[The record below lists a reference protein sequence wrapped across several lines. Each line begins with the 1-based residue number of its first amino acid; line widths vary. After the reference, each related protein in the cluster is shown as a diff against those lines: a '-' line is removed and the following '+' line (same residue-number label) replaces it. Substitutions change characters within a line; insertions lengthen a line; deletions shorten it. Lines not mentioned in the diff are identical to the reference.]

1 MLRDQEAEAL
11 YEELID
17 LLADA
22 GWGWVVGQVL
32 DEIRLGKMEAKRVRV
47 SEISLSDEYLVVSRT
62 PEKPRAKSEIFTHTV
77 PYTPNERL
85 ALLVKAMERST
96 IELFDIYVATTEFT
110 ERRRQ
115 QSEAGLHHPLSIEF
129 RSEDESQGRQ
139 ISSGAQGPFGE
150 KVQLLRALLVELNEA
165 IS

>member
-1 MLRDQEAEAL
+1 MLLDQQAEAVH
-11 YEELID
+11 EELTD

-32 DEIRLGKMEAKRVRV
+32 DEIRLGKIEAKRVRV
-47 SEISLSDEYLVVSRT
+47 SELSLDDEYLVSRL

-77 PYTPNERL
+77 PYSPREKL
-85 ALLVKAMERST
+85 GLLVKAMERST
-96 IELFDIYVATTEFT
+96 IELFDIYAATTELT
-110 ERRRQ
+110 ERRRK
-115 QSEAGLHHPLSIEF
+115 QSDATLNHPLSIEF

-139 ISSGAQGPFGE
+139 ISRDAQKLFGE
-150 KVQLLRALLVELNEA
+150 KVEPLRALLAELNEA